1 MTIDYKNISVYFTVS
16 GKGEIVVLL
25 HGFLETSEMWR
36 DLVEMGSEDFRKAAP
51 FSHAVATTK
60 WPS

>member
-36 DLVEMGSEDFRKAAP
+36 DLVPEIARTHKVRVP
-51 FSHAVATTK
+51 
-60 WPS
+60 